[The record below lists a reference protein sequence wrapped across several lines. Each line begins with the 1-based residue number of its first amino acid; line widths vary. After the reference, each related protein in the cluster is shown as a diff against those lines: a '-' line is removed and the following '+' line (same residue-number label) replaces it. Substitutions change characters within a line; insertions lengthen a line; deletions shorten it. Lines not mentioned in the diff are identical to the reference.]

1 MVCRERCHWCGV
13 VIGSD
18 WDGCIILGLSG
29 GCVPVL
35 CDCMSLVLFHW
46 VFPWDCVCWMEV
58 CVSVDVD
65 VVCMLLN
72 GGCFHLSS
80 CLVLFGE
87 GVLSGVF
94 FCVMGSGGRP
104 GNCVVISGNELKFFQ

>member
-1 MVCRERCHWCGV
+1 MHGVSGEVSLVWCG
-13 VIGSD
+13 D

-94 FCVMGSGGRP
+94 FV
-104 GNCVVISGNELKFFQ
+104 